1 MFEDILGKEEEELEI
16 DIDGLIE
23 ESFEEVFNKDLKDA
37 MDDNIKQKE
46 ELIKKLIDDLEE
58 RDQEIKD
65 LKEIVTELEGAIDEK
80 DKELDEKDK
89 EISELEETVD
99 KLTEE
104 KELAA

>member
-1 MFEDILGKEEEELEI
+1 MFEDILGKEEELEL

-58 RDQEIKD
+58 RDQEIKE
-65 LKEIVTELEGAIDEK
+65 LKEIVTELEGTVDEK

-89 EISELEETVD
+89 EIFELEETVD

-104 KELAA
+104 KELVA